1 MSADEPVSDNV
12 PRKLRTSP
20 FLPGPL
26 DSPPPAV
33 HVEVEFGAKSRRAPQ
48 RFANEDHY
56 LVLRLGRNQETI
68 LTSLPSHA
76 IPQRFDEFGYG
87 MLVANGMG
95 ANGEAASRIAITTL
109 VHLAVYFGRWNLR
122 IDEPTA
128 WEVMNRGERFYKAID
143 AALLQAGLHGGLAL
157 ESTLTAVFTVGQ
169 DLFFAHVGH
178 SRGYLFRDG
187 QLMQLT
193 HDHTFLGDYLGGTP
207 DINLTGTEEVPGNV
221 SGPDGGSGIHGPK
234 IDVERVGLLD
244 GDIVLMC
251 TKGLTDVVDEK
262 AIAKVLALPAT
273 PDNQCQTLVNLAMEI
288 GGREDATALVAR
300 YRIPV

>member
-1 MSADEPVSDNV
+1 MSSEESIPDNV
-12 PRKLRTSP
+12 PRWFRASP
-20 FLPGPL
+20 RLPGPL

-33 HVEVEFGAKSRRAPQ
+33 HVEVEFGARSRRAPQ

-76 IPQRFDEFGYG
+76 IPQRFDEYGYG

-109 VHLAVYFGRWNLR
+109 VHLAVYFGRWHLR
-122 IDEPTA
+122 IDEPIA
-128 WEVMNRGERFYKAID
+128 WEVMNRGERFYRAID
-143 AALLQAGLHGGLAL
+143 AALLQAGRQGGLAL

-178 SRGYLFRDG
+178 SRAYLFRDG

-193 HDHTFLGDYLGGTP
+193 HDHTLAREHLGGTP
-207 DINLTGTEEVPGNV
+207 EINLTASEALDSSLPEPLEKPGIY
-221 SGPDGGSGIHGPK
+221 GPR

-244 GDIVLMC
+244 GDTIFMC
-251 TKGLTDVVDEK
+251 TNGLSDMVDKK
-262 AIAKVLALPAT
+262 AIARVLALPAT
-273 PDNQCQTLVNLAMEI
+273 PDNQCQTLVNLAMDA
-288 GGREDATALVAR
+288 GGREDATALVAH
-300 YRIPV
+300 YRIPL

>member
-1 MSADEPVSDNV
+1 MSSEDPVPDNV
-12 PRKLRTSP
+12 PRWFRTSP
-20 FLPGPL
+20 LLPGPL

-33 HVEVEFGAKSRRAPQ
+33 TVEVEFGAKSRRAPQ

-56 LVLRLGRNQETI
+56 LVLRLGRHQDTI

-76 IPQRFDEFGYG
+76 IPHRFDEFGYG

-109 VHLAVYFGRWNLR
+109 VHLAVYFGRWHLR

-128 WEVMNRGERFYKAID
+128 WEVMNRGKRFYRAVD

-178 SRGYLFRDG
+178 SRAYLFRDG
-187 QLMQLT
+187 RLMQLT
-193 HDHTFLGDYLGGTP
+193 HDHALTREHLGGTP
-207 DINLTGTEEVPGNV
+207 DINLMGSEE
-221 SGPDGGSGIHGPK
+221 GPLSEPDEMPGIHGPK

-244 GDIVLMC
+244 GDIVFMC
-251 TKGLTDVVDEK
+251 TKGLTDVVDEE
-262 AIAKVLALPAT
+262 AITKVLALPAT
-273 PDNQCQTLVNLAMEI
+273 PDNQCQTLVNLAMEA